1 MTTRY
6 LAALLLAAALTGCVD
21 NNASVLISAP
31 CLPPVPNDDG
41 SCSYPATC
49 DTVLMGNLWVDTAFA
64 PTGGTL
70 EWPFQIDNQRPNN
83 GERDG
88 GTNTA
93 TAFITGYD
101 LSYFSSTVS
110 IPDASVIWT
119 THTVQPATSQVVSIP
134 VIPPAVATLLGATP
148 GLLAELRVEVRATGY
163 YADGQSIKTGPFSVV
178 VSVENGRG
186 RGGYCP
192 DPAAPLIIGQCPQPG
207 QTSITL
213 CQ

>member
-1 MTTRY
+1 MNART
-6 LAALLLAAALTGCVD
+6 LIALLLLAAATGCID

-31 CLPPVPNDDG
+31 CYPPVPNDDG

-49 DTVLMGNLWVDTAFA
+49 DTVLMGNLWVDTTFA

-70 EWPFQIDNQRPNN
+70 EWPFQIDNQRPDN
-83 GERDG
+83 GEREG
-88 GTNTA
+88 GVNTA

-101 LSYFSSTVS
+101 LKYFSSTISV
-110 IPDASVIWT
+110 PDTSVIWT
-119 THTVQPATSQVVSIP
+119 THTVKPGSSQVVSIP
-134 VIPPAVATLLGATP
+134 VVPPAVAAVLAATP
-148 GLLAELRVEVRATGY
+148 GLLAELRVEVRATGH
-163 YADGQSIKTGPFSVV
+163 YADGQDIKTGPFSVV

-192 DPAAPLIIGQCPQPG
+192 DPAAPTIIGQCPQPG
-207 QTSITL
+207 QTSLTL